1 MAESWDEG
9 LSPQRTE
16 LAWGRTGLALAAAV
30 VVLARRAWTLGGGV
44 EVAAIVVVAVGGLVW
59 LAGMRLSRDLHA
71 HMEPHGLAGTRAFAP
86 GRPRHRPAGRGCLGI
101 RRARAPLTGARTP
114 SRPSG
119 PRGPRRCGTVGPQA
133 APGGRDGRG
142 TR

>member
-1 MAESWDEG
+1 VAESWDEG

-16 LAWGRTGLALAAAV
+16 LAWGRTGLALAAAM

-71 HMEPHGLAGTRAFAP
+71 HMEPHGLAGTRAFALV
-86 GRPRHRPAGRGCLGI
+86 A
-101 RRARAPLTGARTP
+101 T
-114 SRPSG
+114 
-119 PRGPRRCGTVGPQA
+119 GTVLLAVGA
-133 APGGRDGRG
+133 SVFGVLAPH
-142 TR
+142 